1 MTQQSKPSKKALI
14 EELWR
19 RGNLSWKLDKSQQE
33 LYKLF
38 YDTHNHLN
46 TWLLARRSGKTY
58 CLCILAL
65 EQCLRKPNS
74 IVKFVSPTKLQVN
87 NNVRPLFKQ
96 IIDDC
101 PTDIRPEFR
110 AKDYI
115 YYFPNGSEIQLA
127 GTDNGHAEK
136 LRGGDS
142 HIWFVDEAG
151 TCSDLENVVKSIL
164 QPTTLITKGK
174 GILASTP
181 PPESEHDF
189 LKFIDAAQEEG
200 TLIKKTIYD
209 NPRLTKED
217 IDLEIKKAGG
227 LHTDFFRREFLCEI
241 IKDTNTAVIP
251 EFTEELES
259 KIVKEDWPL
268 PPFFDSYESM
278 DLGFKDMTVIL
289 FAYFDFRADKLIIQD
304 EYVTSGNDMQLPKLM
319 RAIIDKERELWY
331 NPLTNEIKKPT
342 LRVSDINY
350 IVTNEISRASN
361 NEISFMPA
369 KKDDKDAALN
379 TMRVMLAA
387 QKIIIHPRCKTLIHH
402 LRNVK
407 WHSKTNKDK
416 FARSASGS
424 HHYDAVDALC
434 YMVRHVQYSKNP
446 YPPGYGMNM
455 KDLYV
460 QNPSKFSR
468 TDSFDVYRKI
478 FNVQRKPNG

>member
-1 MTQQSKPSKKALI
+1 MNQAVKPSKKAAI
-14 EELWR
+14 DELWR
-19 RGNLSWKLDKSQQE
+19 RGQLSWKLDKSQKE
-33 LYKLF
+33 LYSLF
-38 YDTHNHLN
+38 YDSKQHIQ

-74 IVKFVSPTKLQVN
+74 IVKFVSPTKLQLATI
-87 NNVRPLFKQ
+87 VRPLFKQ
-96 IIDDC
+96 ILEEC
-101 PTDIRPEFR
+101 PQDIRPEFR

-181 PPESEHDF
+181 PPQSEHDF
-189 LKFIDAAQEEG
+189 LKFIETAEKNG
-200 TLIKKTIYD
+200 SLIKKTIYD
-209 NPRLTKED
+209 NPRITAED
-217 IDLEIKKAGG
+217 IQQEIEKAGG
-227 LHTDFFRREFLCEI
+227 ADTDFFRREFLCEI
-241 IKDTNTAVIP
+241 IKDATTAVVP
-251 EFTEELES
+251 EFTAALE
-259 KIVKEDWPL
+259 KEIVKEWPV
-268 PPFFDSYESM
+268 PPFFDCYESM

-289 FAYFDFRADKLIIQD
+289 FGYFDFRADKLIIED

-319 RAIIDKERELWY
+319 QAIVTKERQLWY
-331 NPLTNEIKKPT
+331 NPLIDEVKKPT

-350 IVTNEISRASN
+350 IVTNEIARASN
-361 NEISFMPA
+361 NQISFMPA

-379 TMRVMLAA
+379 TMRVMLAS
-387 QKIIIHPRCKTLIHH
+387 KKVIIHPRCVTLLHH

-407 WHSKTNKDK
+407 WHSKNNKEK
-416 FARSASGS
+416 FARSPTGD

-434 YMVRHVQYSKNP
+434 YMVRHVSYGKNP
-446 YPPGYGMNM
+446 YPPGYGLNT

-460 QNPSKFSR
+460 QKPEKFQNQQL
-468 TDSFDVYRKI
+468 DVYRRI
-478 FNVQRKPNG
+478 FNVPRKPNGR

>member
-1 MTQQSKPSKKALI
+1 MTQPKPLTKREISW
-14 EELWR
+14 ELWR
-19 RGNLSWKLDKSQQE
+19 RGNLSWKLDKSQSE

-38 YDTHNHLN
+38 YESNNHDVQ

-65 EQCLRKPNS
+65 EQCIRKPNS

-96 IIDDC
+96 ILEDC
-101 PTDIRPEFR
+101 PEDLKPEFR

-164 QPTTLITKGK
+164 QPTTLITHGK

-181 PPESEHDF
+181 PRESEHDF
-189 LKFIDAAQEEG
+189 LKFIESADDNG
-200 TLIKKTIYD
+200 TLIKRTIYD
-209 NPRLTKED
+209 NPRITKED
-217 IDLEIKKAGG
+217 IENEIRKAGG
-227 LHTDFFRREFLCEI
+227 AHTDFFRREFLCEL
-241 IKDTNTAVIP
+241 IKDSKTAVVP
-251 EFTEELES
+251 EFTAELEAQV
-259 KIVKEDWPL
+259 VKDWPK
-268 PPFFDSYESM
+268 PPFYDAYESM

-289 FAYFDFRADKLIIQD
+289 FAYFDFRADKLVVED
-304 EYVTSGNDMQLPKLM
+304 EYVTSGLDMQLPALMEAIKL
-319 RAIIDKERELWY
+319 KEKEHWY
-331 NPLTNEIKKPT
+331 NVLTDETKKPY

-350 IVTNEISRASN
+350 IVTQEISRASN
-361 NEISFMPA
+361 GQISFVPA

-379 TMRVMLAA
+379 TMRVMLASR
-387 QKIIIHPRCKTLIHH
+387 KVIIHPRCKTLIHH

-407 WHSKTNKDK
+407 WHSSVNKDR
-416 FARSASGS
+416 FARSPNGD
-424 HHYDAVDALC
+424 HHYDAVDALV
-434 YMVRHVQYSKNP
+434 YLVRHVAYGKNP

-460 QNPSKFSR
+460 ARPQNFNGGNQQQI
-468 TDSFDVYRKI
+468 DVYRKI
-478 FNVQRKPNG
+478 FNIKRNP